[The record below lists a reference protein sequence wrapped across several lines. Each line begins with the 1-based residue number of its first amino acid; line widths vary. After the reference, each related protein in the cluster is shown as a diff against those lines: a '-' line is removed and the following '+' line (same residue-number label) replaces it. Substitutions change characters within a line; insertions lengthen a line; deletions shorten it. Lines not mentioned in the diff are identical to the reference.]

1 LGKKRNLFEIEKSLY
16 IVIEVYRKLPKESFE
31 LILRNLAAREYLK
44 RIWEQYSTLGKL
56 DYLEDF
62 DKIFEELFRFFLR
75 PFELIIFNERVI
87 RSIFPLQ
94 DLITTR
100 DVVSAYT
107 DFVESLTS
115 HMRLTLQLLSQ
126 PVPKTPFDRFI
137 EDWLDFAKKFEFQT
151 AFPQD
156 LPFALP
162 ADAKNYLIDCM
173 KHWGDFVS
181 DYEKYREMLRKAFRR
196 SIENFCD
203 FLSRSNV
210 KSFDEFKNLLQD
222 FLAKEFDVLL
232 KSEEYLDLQQRLFD
246 ALFDHIYC
254 LRRFF
259 ELMLENNPASP
270 FATVSQLDEAYKRI
284 MDLRRKIAEL
294 EKRLEALEVRLHD
307 RKD

>member
-1 LGKKRNLFEIEKSLY
+1 M
-16 IVIEVYRKLPKESFE
+16 IEVYRKLPKESFE

-246 ALFDHIYC
+246 ALFDHIYY

-259 ELMLENNPASP
+259 ELILENNPASP

>member
-1 LGKKRNLFEIEKSLY
+1 
-16 IVIEVYRKLPKESFE
+16 
-31 LILRNLAAREYLK
+31 
-44 RIWEQYSTLGKL
+44 
-56 DYLEDF
+56 
-62 DKIFEELFRFFLR
+62 
-75 PFELIIFNERVI
+75 VI